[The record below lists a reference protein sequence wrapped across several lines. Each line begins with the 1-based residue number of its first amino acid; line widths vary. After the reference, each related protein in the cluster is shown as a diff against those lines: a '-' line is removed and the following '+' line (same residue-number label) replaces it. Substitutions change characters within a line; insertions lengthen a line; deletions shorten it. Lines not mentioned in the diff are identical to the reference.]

1 MHACESILSMI
12 IGCSVLEQKVEQME
26 AELAR
31 KQQERE
37 DSAQQIKKYVAIPDM
52 IMYRAELDILVV
64 FHAE

>member
-26 AELAR
+26 AELTR
-31 KQQERE
+31 RQQERE
-37 DSAQQIKKYVAIPDM
+37 DSAQQIKKYVAITDM
-52 IMYRAELDILVV
+52 IMYRAEPDVLVV